1 MKNKGIIIYLRKDIH
16 FTIKQ
21 IVQMKKIKGIIA
33 LSVALMA
40 GAGMADAQAYVT
52 LPVYMNTSYSF
63 QERAVDLVSR
73 LTLEEK
79 QALLG
84 NNMAAVPRLGLKQYN
99 VWSEALHGVLA
110 GANASV
116 GLQGPTSFPG
126 SVALGSSWDP
136 ELLEL
141 EASVIADEARA
152 IFQTGTKGLTF
163 WSPVVEPIRDPRWGR
178 TGESYG
184 EDPYLAAVMSGGFV
198 RGMMGNDPDYIKAVP
213 CAKHYFA
220 NNSEFDRHVGSSN
233 MDSRDMREF
242 YLYPY
247 KELIENDNLPSIMS
261 SYNAVNHVPTSASV
275 LYLDSIA
282 RRTYGMKGYVTGDCA
297 AIEDIYTGHYYV
309 ETAQEAT
316 AAGLKAGVD
325 SDCGSVYQRNA
336 ISTLEQGLI
345 TMADID
351 RALVNMLT
359 IRLRTG
365 EFDPASQVPYANY
378 PASVVNSARS
388 QAIAM
393 EVALRTP
400 VLLKNGYPLVKSGKK
415 TVKADAKALPIDLSK
430 VKSIALVGP
439 QADKVELGP
448 YSGRPEQ
455 SSRIS
460 PFKGISDY
468 IAAKGLDVDVRLATG
483 GDTKSKSNLLYV
495 TWFELEKP
503 GASPVRHDA
512 TQYSSSSEGITVG
525 SGMGTE
531 EQVRS
536 IDDGSWTAY
545 ENIDLVDVEKI
556 TIGANIPTQGGIIE
570 VHVGSPEGNLI
581 STIEATVASGK
592 RAGGVYGTASPMEG
606 KVNKLGY
613 NGPQT
618 LYLVYKA
625 AQDDEIDPEVLKTA
639 AESDVALVFVGTD
652 EQTATEE
659 ADRLSLALPGNQVKL
674 IKEVQAVNPNTIVIM
689 QTLGCVE
696 VEEFKNLDNIPAILW
711 TGYNGQA
718 QGAAL
723 PKVIFGEVSPGGK
736 LNATW
741 YRSVKELPAITDY
754 TLRAKDGKPGRTLW
768 YYTGT
773 PSYEFGY
780 GLSYT
785 TFEYGNF
792 SISKSEITPRDH
804 VTISVDVTNTGNY
817 DGDEVVQLY
826 VTTPESPAELERPFK
841 RLKGFKRVTIPM
853 GQTRTVTLDVDC
865 QDLWFWDMKSDRMVY
880 DSGKYVFEIGSSSK
894 DIRGTVSARMDGRF
908 TPRLKTVVSD
918 CRVSVLEVG
927 ETAQFKPT
935 ACLDDDSFLDIAKA
949 TVSYTSSNPGVAT
962 VSADGMLTAVSG
974 GIATVTTTVTY
985 QGVSV
990 SDTYSVRV
998 MQNAGLSSLKVGK
1011 KPILKGIDQ
1020 QYSILTKAGG
1030 KVQQVSAT
1038 ADSRYRV
1045 DIEQAVAVPGTA
1057 VVKLLD
1063 PTTGD
1068 RKSYYVNFGYKGTCD
1083 DFDSGLGKQW
1093 QVVRPDAGNM
1103 TVADGK
1109 LTITTGK
1116 GDINQANNN
1125 ASNIVLQSANTD
1137 WHIQTL
1143 LKTDAVPGAPAQNA
1157 GLVVYQDDDNFL
1169 KLVYTAQS
1177 GMGGRG
1183 AQNAQGAVGAARNG
1197 VIQLGAELDGT
1208 FKVFA
1213 NIRLERD
1220 PGQDGILLRIEKE
1233 GSRYSAMYS
1242 YDAFEFIEAGGVDM
1256 MLKDIQVGMIACD
1269 GVQMSMGR
1277 GGFGGGMRQGGV
1289 QQAAPSTVPMQA
1301 TFDYFLIES
1310 K

>member
-512 TQYSSSSEGITVG
+512 TQYSSASEGITVG

-785 TFEYGNF
+785 TFEYDNF

-962 VSADGMLTAVSG
+962 VSTDGTLTAVSG
-974 GIATVTTTVTY
+974 GIATVTTSITY

-998 MQNAGLSSLKVGK
+998 MQNAGLSSLKVGRK
-1011 KPILKGIDQ
+1011 HILYGIDQ
-1020 QYSILTKAGG
+1020 QYSILTKAGA

-1143 LKTDAVPGAPAQNA
+1143 LKTDTVPGVPAQNA

-1277 GGFGGGMRQGGV
+1277 GGFGGGMRQGGA
-1289 QQAAPSTVPMQA
+1289 QQTAPSTVPMQA

>member
-1 MKNKGIIIYLRKDIH
+1 
-16 FTIKQ
+16 
-21 IVQMKKIKGIIA
+21 MKKIKGIIA

-136 ELLEL
+136 ELMEL

-198 RGMMGNDPDYIKAVP
+198 RGMMGSDPDYIKAVP
-213 CAKHYFA
+213 CAKHFFA

-247 KELIENDNLPSIMS
+247 KELIEKDNLPSIMS

-309 ETAQEAT
+309 KTAQEAT

-345 TMADID
+345 SMADID

-696 VEEFKNLDNIPAILW
+696 VEEFKDLDNIPAILW

-792 SISKSEITPRDH
+792 RISKNEITPRDH
-804 VTISVDVTNTGNY
+804 VTVSVDVTNTGNY

-962 VSADGMLTAVSG
+962 VNADGTLTAVSG

-1011 KPILKGIDQ
+1011 KPVLKGIDQ
-1020 QYSILTKAGG
+1020 QYSILTKAGA

-1183 AQNAQGAVGAARNG
+1183 AQSAQGAAGAARNG
-1197 VIQLGAELDGT
+1197 VIQFGAELDGT

-1269 GVQMSMGR
+1269 GVQMTGGR
-1277 GGFGGGMRQGGV
+1277 MGGFGGGMRQGGA